1 MAAACVLGAAVV
13 FQGRAVREIRYPQV
27 SAIRLLDD
35 IEPLSPAWRDVYT
48 MFIHLLGGCSMSTTL
63 NIRHWGNSLGVRLPA
78 SIARAAGLSVD
89 QQVEVAVEGDRI
101 VLTPVRNRTLTLEE
115 RLARFDPDRH
125 GGEAMSVSEPLGN
138 ECF

>member
-1 MAAACVLGAAVV
+1 MAAIV
-13 FQGRAVREIRYPQV
+13 FQGRVVREVRYLQV

-115 RLARFDPDRH
+115 RLARL
-125 GGEAMSVSEPLGN
+125 E
-138 ECF
+138 

>member
-1 MAAACVLGAAVV
+1 
-13 FQGRAVREIRYPQV
+13 
-27 SAIRLLDD
+27 
-35 IEPLSPAWRDVYT
+35 
-48 MFIHLLGGCSMSTTL
+48 MSTTL
-63 NIRHWGNSLGVRLPA
+63 NIRLWGNSLGVRLPA

-125 GGEAMSVSEPLGN
+125 AGEAMSVSEPLGN
-138 ECF
+138 ERF

>member
-1 MAAACVLGAAVV
+1 MAAARVPGG
-13 FQGRAVREIRYPQV
+13 GRCLSGGGIREVPYLQV
-27 SAIRLLDD
+27 SAVRLLDD
-35 IEPLSPAWRDVYT
+35 IEPLSPVWRDVYT
-48 MFIHLLGGCSMSTTL
+48 MFIHLFEGCSMSMTL

-138 ECF
+138 ERF

>member
-1 MAAACVLGAAVV
+1 MAAACVSGG
-13 FQGRAVREIRYPQV
+13 GRFLSRVCRPGNPV
-27 SAIRLLDD
+27 SAGFSHPAADG
-35 IEPLSPAWRDVYT
+35 IEPLSPVWRDVYT
-48 MFIHLLGGCSMSTTL
+48 MFIHLFGGCSMSTTL

-138 ECF
+138 ERF

>member
-1 MAAACVLGAAVV
+1 MAAARVSGG
-13 FQGRAVREIRYPQV
+13 GRCLSGGGIREVRYLQI
-27 SAIRLLDD
+27 SAIRLLDG
-35 IEPLSPAWRDVYT
+35 IEPLSPVWRDVYT
-48 MFIHLLGGCSMSTTL
+48 MFIHLFEGCSMSTTL

-89 QQVEVAVEGDRI
+89 QQVEVAVEGERI

-138 ECF
+138 ERF

>member
-1 MAAACVLGAAVV
+1 MAAARVSGG
-13 FQGRAVREIRYPQV
+13 GRCLSGGGIREVRYLQI
-27 SAIRLLDD
+27 SAIRLLDG
-35 IEPLSPAWRDVYT
+35 IEPLSPVWRDVYT
-48 MFIHLLGGCSMSTTL
+48 MFIHLFEGCSMSTTL

-125 GGEAMSVSEPLGN
+125 AGEAMSVSEPLGN
-138 ECF
+138 ERF

>member
-1 MAAACVLGAAVV
+1 MAAARVSGG
-13 FQGRAVREIRYPQV
+13 GRCLSGGGIREVRYLQI
-27 SAIRLLDD
+27 SAIRLLDG
-35 IEPLSPAWRDVYT
+35 IEPLSPAWRAVYT

-138 ECF
+138 ERF

>member
-1 MAAACVLGAAVV
+1 MAAARISGGGRCLSRACRPGNPASAGFSRPAA
-13 FQGRAVREIRYPQV
+13 
-27 SAIRLLDD
+27 DD
-35 IEPLSPAWRDVYT
+35 IEPLLLIGPDVYT
-48 MFIHLLGGCSMSTTL
+48 MYIHLFGGCSMSTTL

-115 RLARFDPDRH
+115 RLARFDPERH

-138 ECF
+138 ERF

>member
-1 MAAACVLGAAVV
+1 M
-13 FQGRAVREIRYPQV
+13 QV
-27 SAIRLLDD
+27 SAIRLIDD
-35 IEPLSPAWRDVYT
+35 IEPLSPVWRDVYT
-48 MFIHLLGGCSMSTTL
+48 MFIHLFGGCSMSTTL

-89 QQVEVAVEGDRI
+89 QQVEVAVEGERI

-138 ECF
+138 ERF

>member
-1 MAAACVLGAAVV
+1 MAAARVSGG
-13 FQGRAVREIRYPQV
+13 GRCLSGGGIREVRYLQI
-27 SAIRLLDD
+27 SAIRLLDG
-35 IEPLSPAWRDVYT
+35 IEPLSPVWRDVYT
-48 MFIHLLGGCSMSTTL
+48 MFIHLFEGCSMSTTL

-125 GGEAMSVSEPLGN
+125 GGEAMSVSEPLGK
-138 ECF
+138 ERF

>member
-1 MAAACVLGAAVV
+1 MAAARVSGG
-13 FQGRAVREIRYPQV
+13 GRCLSGGGIREVRYLQI
-27 SAIRLLDD
+27 SAIRLLDG
-35 IEPLSPAWRDVYT
+35 IEPLSPVWRDVYT
-48 MFIHLLGGCSMSTTL
+48 MFIHLFEGCSMSTTL

-138 ECF
+138 ERF

>member
-1 MAAACVLGAAVV
+1 
-13 FQGRAVREIRYPQV
+13 
-27 SAIRLLDD
+27 
-35 IEPLSPAWRDVYT
+35 
-48 MFIHLLGGCSMSTTL
+48 MFIHLFEGCSISMTL

-138 ECF
+138 ERF

>member
-1 MAAACVLGAAVV
+1 MAAARVSGG
-13 FQGRAVREIRYPQV
+13 GRCLSGGGIREVRYLQI
-27 SAIRLLDD
+27 SAIRLLDG
-35 IEPLSPAWRDVYT
+35 IEPLSPVWRDVYT
-48 MFIHLLGGCSMSTTL
+48 MFIHLFEGCSMSMTL

-138 ECF
+138 ERF

>member
-1 MAAACVLGAAVV
+1 MAAARVSGG
-13 FQGRAVREIRYPQV
+13 GRCLSRRVVREIRYPQV
-27 SAIRLLDD
+27 SAVRRLDD
-35 IEPLSPAWRDVYT
+35 IEPLSPVWRDVYT
-48 MFIHLLGGCSMSTTL
+48 MFIHLFGGCSMSTTL

-125 GGEAMSVSEPLGN
+125 AGEAMSVSEPLGN
-138 ECF
+138 ERF

>member
-1 MAAACVLGAAVV
+1 MYILCLYICLGAC
-13 FQGRAVREIRYPQV
+13 F
-27 SAIRLLDD
+27 
-35 IEPLSPAWRDVYT
+35 
-48 MFIHLLGGCSMSTTL
+48 MSTTL

-101 VLTPVRNRTLTLEE
+101 VLEE

-138 ECF
+138 ERF